1 MQPAVLFSR
10 MHISSAQQLRGR
22 SGRTGPLLQ
31 LQRLLSQC
39 VALWAATVRTN
50 REHTS
55 LAVQHYRDCSASAE
69 DCLVVRARR
78 CRSTAQRRP
87 ASLFRTFCLFAFPFS
102 PHLPVVISLDT
113 EFGDTLSKDCE
124 VQSPR
129 RSNAI
134 ILHRVLTIWAHMR
147 IVMPISFKSSLC
159 SSCVAISRQHRRHG
173 ACDAAGC
180 VAGRN
185 RKIAAR
191 CTDGVRV
198 ASCFQNVKS

>member
-1 MQPAVLFSR
+1 M
-10 MHISSAQQLRGR
+10 G
-22 SGRTGPLLQ
+22 
-31 LQRLLSQC
+31 
-39 VALWAATVRTN
+39 
-50 REHTS
+50 
-55 LAVQHYRDCSASAE
+55 
-69 DCLVVRARR
+69 
-78 CRSTAQRRP
+78 
-87 ASLFRTFCLFAFPFS
+87 
-102 PHLPVVISLDT
+102 DT

-134 ILHRVLTIWAHMR
+134 ILHRVLTIWAHML
-147 IVMPISFKSSLC
+147 IVLPISFKSSLC

-198 ASCFQNVKS
+198 ASCFQNVKSRMGQFSSASKPAVQQLCGNLPAAQASWSLRCSQLFRWKKSEHRKIGKSEKRFPDFDFHVSKSKK